1 MPELNFVEIVAN
13 GLKEHCAHWGY
24 DWIEKLK
31 ADSSVKN
38 FRRLFFKITHL
49 YYIFYQG
56 NCYNVTFDKKEN
68 TASVKRCGRDWDN
81 RDIDAV
87 IDMEK
92 IIELL
97 VV

>member
-1 MPELNFVEIVAN
+1 MSELNFVEIVAN
-13 GLKEHCAHWGY
+13 GLKEHCIQWGY

-31 ADSSVKN
+31 VDSSVKN
-38 FRRLFFKITHL
+38 FRRLFFNITHL

-68 TASVKRCGRDWDN
+68 IAIVKRCGKDWDN
-81 RDIDAV
+81 RSEDAV
-87 IDMEK
+87 VDIEK